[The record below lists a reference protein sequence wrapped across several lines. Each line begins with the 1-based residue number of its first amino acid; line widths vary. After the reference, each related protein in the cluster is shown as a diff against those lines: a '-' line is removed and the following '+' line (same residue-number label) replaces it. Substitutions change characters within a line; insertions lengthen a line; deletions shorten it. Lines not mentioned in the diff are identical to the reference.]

1 MQRSF
6 TRMTVPRRQENNITS
21 FFKLELLYSFGKIY
35 VYICAKSH
43 ILRKIIFEKKNKCFK
58 SKTIRIIFFFIEQ
71 LSELKKKIESK
82 SEQNSKKQFK
92 ENYHS

>member
-43 ILRKIIFEKKNKCFK
+43 ILRKIIFEKKTNV
-58 SKTIRIIFFFIEQ
+58 
-71 LSELKKKIESK
+71 LKVKLLE
-82 SEQNSKKQFK
+82 
-92 ENYHS
+92 